1 MTLGAVPQRLQ
12 LRGQTVQPVPQ
23 HHPRRQGL
31 SVRPVQP
38 TLHLG
43 VVHLVHV
50 VFGGEQG
57 VAEGTVISEEQEP
70 LGILVQPPHR
80 EEPPAAQ
87 VLRQQVQHCLL
98 PPVLCGGQEAAGLWS
113 IR

>member
-12 LRGQTVQPVPQ
+12 LRRQTVQPVPQ

-38 TLHLG
+38 PLHLG

-57 VAEGTVISEEQEP
+57 VAEGTVISEEQES

-80 EEPPAAQ
+80 KSPRRRRCSGSRSSTVFCRRSSVADRRP
-87 VLRQQVQHCLL
+87 
-98 PPVLCGGQEAAGLWS
+98 AGLWS